1 MTRHTGALINTL
13 FWVDLGICVSVFPI
27 ASHLL
32 SAVALPRC
40 PPKPPRHLTSA
51 LLLKQLE
58 TQQKQMLVLRVP
70 EWSEDRARQCQRRR
84 GCQRHY
90 SGRLSNKHLLQAG
103 LHTPCRLVSHSWD
116 QITTV
121 SEGRFKHRVSPRNHI
136 AVYILCTS
144 ARKYTTQPALT

>member
-1 MTRHTGALINTL
+1 MTGHTGALINTL

-70 EWSEDRARQCQRRR
+70 E
-84 GCQRHY
+84 
-90 SGRLSNKHLLQAG
+90 
-103 LHTPCRLVSHSWD
+103 
-116 QITTV
+116 
-121 SEGRFKHRVSPRNHI
+121 
-136 AVYILCTS
+136 
-144 ARKYTTQPALT
+144 